1 MKNSLRSF
9 AWFAGLALLVQG
21 LAACSNSNSP
31 LAPTGQDDASIQ
43 RVDVVHDGTGGGGSP
58 VDIGGEVQDDA
69 HGDGRGDTPSAP
81 DATDE
86 TGN

>member
-43 RVDVVHDGTGGGGSP
+43 RVDLVDDGTGGGGSAP
-58 VDIGGEVQDDA
+58 DETPTQEYV
-69 HGDGRGDTPSAP
+69 GDGNGKTPSAP
-81 DATDE
+81 DTGEDE
-86 TGN
+86 